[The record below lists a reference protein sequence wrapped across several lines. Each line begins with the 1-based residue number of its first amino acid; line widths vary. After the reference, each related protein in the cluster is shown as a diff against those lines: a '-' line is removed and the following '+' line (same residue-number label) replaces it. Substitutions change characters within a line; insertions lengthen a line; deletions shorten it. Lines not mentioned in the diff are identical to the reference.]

1 MNTVRESKMKCD
13 AFWGL
18 DEHSHK
24 YMVEFRV
31 EFSKKEVEELLP
43 MPSSKGFEYFG
54 QAVWA
59 SLVAQYEKHNKD

>member
-1 MNTVRESKMKCD
+1 MKCD

-18 DEHSHK
+18 DGHPHK
-24 YMVEFRV
+24 YMA

-59 SLVAQYEKHNKD
+59 SLVAQYEKHNKGVDK

>member
-1 MNTVRESKMKCD
+1 MRCN

-18 DEHSHK
+18 ADSPPHK
-24 YMVEFRV
+24 YMV

-59 SLVAQYEKHNKD
+59 SLVAQYEKHNKGVDK

>member
-18 DEHSHK
+18 DRHPHK
-24 YMVEFRV
+24 YMA

-59 SLVAQYEKHNKD
+59 SLVAQYEKHNKGVDK

>member
-1 MNTVRESKMKCD
+1 MRCEAWRGICEKP
-13 AFWGL
+13 
-18 DEHSHK
+18 HR
-24 YMVEFRV
+24 YMVEF
-31 EFSKKEVEELLP
+31 SKEEVEELLP